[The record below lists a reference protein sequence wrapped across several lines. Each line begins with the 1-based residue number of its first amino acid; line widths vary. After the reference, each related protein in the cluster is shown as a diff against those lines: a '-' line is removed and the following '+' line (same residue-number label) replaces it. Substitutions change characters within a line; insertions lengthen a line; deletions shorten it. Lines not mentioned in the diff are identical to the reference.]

1 VSELTGFRG
10 VDVILDLVGGPYL
23 QANMSTMA
31 TLARQVVVGVPGGS
45 VSEIDLRALMGRRA
59 SIRGTVLRA
68 RPLEEKAALAREFE
82 DRVVPGLEDGSLRPV
97 IHGTFGPE
105 EAADAHRAM
114 ERNENFGKLLI
125 LWP

>member
-1 VSELTGFRG
+1 
-10 VDVILDLVGGPYL
+10 
-23 QANMSTMA
+23 MSVMA

-45 VSEIDLRALMGRRA
+45 VTEIDLRALMRRRA

-82 DRVVPGLEDGSLRPV
+82 DLVVPGLEDGSLRPV
-97 IHGTFGPE
+97 IHGTFPPDR
-105 EAADAHRAM
+105 AADAHRAM

-125 LWP
+125 VWR